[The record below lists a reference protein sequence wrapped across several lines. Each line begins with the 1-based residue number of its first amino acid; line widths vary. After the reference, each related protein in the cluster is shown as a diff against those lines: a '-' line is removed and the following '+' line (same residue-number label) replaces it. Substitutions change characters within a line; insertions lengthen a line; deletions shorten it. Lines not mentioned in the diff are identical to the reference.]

1 MATSEGGL
9 PLQSQSGGE
18 GGGSE
23 LEVKIR
29 TACQRLGGICGTNGK
44 TIGLMVASVSFGLSL
59 SILVTMCAFF
69 GNYWPLFSLLVY
81 ALLPLTYAVLALFP
95 WLQAVGTTYAN
106 IIDAFGTCLAGTAL
120 STLIAL
126 PFVFWRNGL
135 INSSAEIVVWGLA
148 NAISLVGTS
157 VAIILF
163 QLSAARSRRA
173 RGDL

>member
-9 PLQSQSGGE
+9 PLARARGGE
-18 GGGSE
+18 TGGSE
-23 LEVKIR
+23 LETKIR
-29 TACQRLGGICGTNGK
+29 AACQRLGGVCGTNGK
-44 TIGLMVASVSFGLSL
+44 TIGLVVASVSFGLSL
-59 SILVTMCAFF
+59 SILVGMCAFF
-69 GNYWPLFSLLVY
+69 ANYWPLLSLIVY

-135 INSSAEIVVWGLA
+135 ITTSGEIAVWGLA

-157 VAIILF
+157 VAIIMF
-163 QLSAARSRRA
+163 QLSAARSRRGA
-173 RGDL
+173 L